1 VEESK
6 EEEKVIQ
13 KKVDEMNAKEDKQT
27 RNEESKKEE
36 RVKDRNTM
44 ATMDYPI
51 SLNEMDSQTNRDTM
65 VPIDPSFLSDRG
77 SLALLENSLTMIILR
92 GLPGSGKST
101 LARKVKEA
109 LPQAEICSADH
120 YFTDDQSG
128 EYRFDRSQLSEA
140 HSACQ
145 ATAEALCQVWS
156 PVIVIDNTNVQK
168 FEIYPYIKLAN
179 RYRYSVLVL
188 ETQTPW
194 AKDPEELAR
203 RNTHGVARELIAKKV
218 NQWQQISP
226 WYYGWFLHLS
236 DSQLLLKRAL
246 SSISL
251 ILPSIQEEQQTWLPA
266 TSIELSSRYSRQMLH
281 GPSREILHC
290 TSCYLGK
297 SQRHQQDCCQQKN
310 QGQEASPNQEQ
321 VHEVCGRAA
330 GQAFPLTVVGF
341 FITPRTWG
349 ARVTLSKE
357 QMKLWLKDKVPASP
371 SLGTPHIKDLHS
383 KLPKNSKERTPA
395 NKVKRGED
403 EQVKLEGG
411 FEACQTTM
419 VVQPRA
425 VTVDDKEEG
434 SNSGRRAHITLGC
447 AEGVRPVQA
456 GIDLENILEELDLGD
471 ENSDDG
477 TEVEE
482 GRLYHAGEA
491 IYLEIKQPITFSS
504 LFTGSY

>member
-1 VEESK
+1 MEGGKKSVKNVK
-6 EEEKVIQ
+6 EKRLKEKKVTQ
-13 KKVDEMNAKEDKQT
+13 KKVDGMKAKENKQT
-27 RNEESKKEE
+27 REEESNKEE
-36 RVKDRNTM
+36 RVKDRNT
-44 ATMDYPI
+44 AEDPS
-51 SLNEMDSQTNRDTM
+51 SLNHMDSQTNRDTM
-65 VPIDPSFLSDRG
+65 VTMDPNFLSDRD

-109 LPQAEICSADH
+109 LPRAEICSADH
-120 YFTDDQSG
+120 FFTDDLSG

-203 RNTHGVARELIAKKV
+203 RNTHGVAREMIAKKV
-218 NQWQQISP
+218 NQWQQLSP

-236 DSQLLLKRAL
+236 DSRLLLKRAL
-246 SSISL
+246 SSISR
-251 ILPSIQEEQQTWLPA
+251 ILPSVQEQQSWLPA
-266 TSIELSSRYSRQMLH
+266 TSSELSSRYSRQMLH
-281 GPSREILHC
+281 GASSDILHC

-297 SQRHQQDCCQQKN
+297 SQEKK
-310 QGQEASPNQEQ
+310 QGQEEESQKQAY
-321 VHEVCGRAA
+321 EVCARAA
-330 GQAFPLTVVGF
+330 GRAFPLTVVGF
-341 FITPRTWG
+341 FISPRTWG
-349 ARVTLSKE
+349 ARVHLSKE
-357 QMKLWLKDKVPASP
+357 QMKLWFKDKVPTS
-371 SLGTPHIKDLHS
+371 SSSENQHS
-383 KLPKNSKERTPA
+383 KLPKNSKERIPA
-395 NKVKRGED
+395 NKVNRE
-403 EQVKLEGG
+403 EEVNLEGG

-419 VVQPRA
+419 EVQPRA
-425 VTVDDKEEG
+425 VSLDGEEEG

-447 AEGVRPVQA
+447 AEGVRPMQA
-456 GIDLENILEELDLGD
+456 GIDLENILEVLHLGD
-471 ENSDDG
+471 ENSDG

-482 GRLYHAGEA
+482 GRLYHAGDA
-491 IYLEIKQPITFSS
+491 IYLELKQPITFSS
-504 LFTGSY
+504 FFTGSY